1 MRRTMIRGGALLAV
15 VASVAG
21 VAGASEALAP
31 PAPEPPPPAV
41 PHEGN
46 ATPIGAPDR
55 VQLATLGVLRRRAE
69 AGDAVP
75 SSVRAHV
82 ARAMGPDVGANADLA
97 RRALRTSLGE
107 DVYVVPGRGW
117 VCLAT
122 SSGQAGCAPTD
133 QIAAGFSV
141 LLKPIPSG
149 FRLGGL
155 VPDGVAHVTV
165 RGAAGESADAEVS
178 GNAWRADVAF
188 APTSVAWTRD
198 GVAGET
204 AVPVYA
210 PPAEPTE
217 TPG

>member
-21 VAGASEALAP
+21 VAGGSEAL
-31 PAPEPPPPAV
+31 APEPPPPAV
-41 PHEGN
+41 PHEGD

-55 VQLATLGVLRRRAE
+55 VQLATLGVLRRNAE

-75 SSVRAHV
+75 ASVRAHV

-97 RRALRTSLGE
+97 RRALRTSRGE

-122 SSGQAGCAPTD
+122 DGGQAGCAPTD

-141 LLKPIPSG
+141 LLKRIPSG

-155 VPDGVAHVTV
+155 VPDGVTDVAV
-165 RGAAGESADAEVS
+165 RGGVGESADAEVS

-188 APTSVAWTRD
+188 TPTSVAWTRD
-198 GVAGET
+198 GVAEET
-204 AVPVYA
+204 VVPVYA

-217 TPG
+217 NPG